1 MAYDLSS
8 AEVRF
13 AIDAVLRASRVTE
26 RVKVGAEIRHMT
38 KDDLSPVTVADF
50 AGQAIVAK
58 TLSDT
63 FPGAALV
70 AEEEAGDLV
79 PGEDESLLAAVT
91 SAVREF
97 EEGAV
102 EGDVRSWIDMG
113 GASPGAS
120 FWTLD
125 PIDGTKGYLRGGQYA
140 VALALVEGGEVQ
152 IGVLACPN
160 LNFEAETLSSPN
172 GTMIVAMR
180 SGGSWVSNLEERA
193 ELSRVSVSERENPD
207 EARLLRSLE
216 AGHTNVSGIDA
227 LAEALGI
234 AAEPVSM
241 DSQAKYAVLAMGRAE
256 LLVRLLSAKRPDYK
270 EKIWDQA
277 AGSIVVEEAG
287 GRVTDLNGRQLDF
300 STGRSLDLNTG
311 ICATNGY
318 LHEIVLEALRQIQG

>member
-1 MAYDLSS
+1 MTYDLSS
-8 AEVRF
+8 VEVRF
-13 AIDAVLRASRVTE
+13 AIDAVVQASRVTE
-26 RVKVGAEIRHMT
+26 RVKAGVEIRHMT
-38 KDDLSPVTVADF
+38 KNDLSPVTVADF

-79 PGEDESLLAAVT
+79 PGEDGSLLAAVT

-97 EEGAV
+97 EEGAE
-102 EGDVRSWIDMG
+102 EGDVRSWIELG
-113 GASPGAS
+113 GASPGAT

-125 PIDGTKGYLRGGQYA
+125 PIDGTKGYLRGGHYA
-140 VALALVEGGEVQ
+140 VALALVEDGEVQ
-152 IGVLACPN
+152 IGALACPN
-160 LNFEAETLSSPN
+160 LNMETETFSTPN
-172 GTMIVAMR
+172 GTLLVATR
-180 SGGSWVSNLEERA
+180 GGGSWVSNLEKGA
-193 ELSRVSVSERENPD
+193 KFSRVSVSERETPGD
-207 EARLLRSLE
+207 ARLLRSVE
-216 AGHTNVSGIDA
+216 AGHTSVSGIDA

-234 AAEPVSM
+234 AAEPVLM
-241 DSQAKYAVLAMGRAE
+241 DSQAKYAVLATGRAE

-300 STGRSLDLNTG
+300 STGRSLNLNTG

-318 LHEIVLEALRQIQG
+318 LHEAVLEALRQIQA